1 MDNDYKTNI
10 SLVEKLIEKIN
21 LEEAKKILDSMVIE
35 YKNSSEVWDLYS
47 EVLLGLDK
55 TKEAKKSLE
64 TSIKL
69 EPNSNGDKYMSL
81 GQLLDDPR
89 KKLEMFE
96 KAIIIY
102 RKNELNEEIRNV
114 LSSALA
120 SIAEL
125 YMSTYLC
132 DDKNAEEKCENY
144 LQEAYKLS
152 PNNPDVLIQYS
163 NLRILR
169 SRDKEAMEFM
179 KKAFNIINQN
189 EKDETFPDCDIISN
203 LARNFSELNDFS
215 KAIILLEIITALDQD
230 NLEYWYLLAFN
241 HFKVKNY
248 LHSWNC
254 LEKISEIVKINNEKD
269 DEIIEACK
277 ELENELKKIEE
288 KGELTNNLFEN
299 DQNKDDYIGN
309 FDNKNDTTDTSE
321 DIIIGKKNDK
331 KKNNKMEI
339 DD

>member
-1 MDNDYKTNI
+1 MENDYKSSI
-10 SLVEKLIEKIN
+10 SRVEKLIELIN
-21 LEEAKKILDSMVIE
+21 LEEAKKILDSMVVQ
-35 YKNSSEVWDLYS
+35 YSNSTEVWDLYS

-55 TKEAKKSLE
+55 TKEAKKALE

-69 EPNSNGDKYMSL
+69 DPNSNGDKFMSL
-81 GQLLDDPR
+81 GQLLDDPK
-89 KKLEMFE
+89 KKLDMFE
-96 KAIIIY
+96 KAISIY
-102 RKNELNEEIRNV
+102 QKSEQNEEMLMV

-120 SIAEL
+120 SVSEL

-132 DDKNAEEKCENY
+132 DEKNAEEKCENY
-144 LQEAYKLS
+144 LEEAYKIC

-169 SRDKEAMEFM
+169 NRDKEAFEFM
-179 KKAFNIINQN
+179 NKAYNIITLN
-189 EKDETFPDCDIISN
+189 EKDENFPDCDIISN
-203 LARNFSELNDFS
+203 LARNFSELSDYS
-215 KAIILLEIITALDQD
+215 KAITLLEIITSLDQD

-241 HFKVKNY
+241 HFKIKNY

-254 LEKISEIVKINNEKD
+254 LEKISEIVKVNNEKD

-288 KGELTNNLFEN
+288 KGELTNNLFDNSEN
-299 DQNKDDYIGN
+299 TCSTNDDIV
-309 FDNKNDTTDTSE
+309 
-321 DIIIGKKNDK
+321 IDK
-331 KKNNKMEI
+331 KKDKRKNNKMDI